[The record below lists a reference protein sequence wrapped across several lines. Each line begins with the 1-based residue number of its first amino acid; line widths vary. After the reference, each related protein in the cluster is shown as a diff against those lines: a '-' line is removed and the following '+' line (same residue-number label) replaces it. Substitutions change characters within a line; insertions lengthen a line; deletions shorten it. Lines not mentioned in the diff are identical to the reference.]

1 MSRAV
6 LSLQERFCLV
16 CASEVVFLLRA
27 QAALII
33 EAIMS
38 IYDSSFTNTSSAVS
52 LSKAHVR
59 EPEKVRGKTMAARGR
74 SMREGL
80 AACSA
85 FLSLHLFLHL
95 KQQTGQA
102 DQTGYLAGGRDRENA
117 SPGWR
122 RTNSEGGRKQESCAE
137 GSQFVA
143 SALYKLT
150 GSLELRRL
158 ACLPRF
164 GEECL
169 APLCLGKR

>member
-33 EAIMS
+33 EAI
-38 IYDSSFTNTSSAVS
+38 VS